1 MKLCLVRH
9 GETDHNRRRL
19 VQGQSQQCLTKLSL
33 KQATAAA
40 RILNLD
46 EIVALYSSPLKR
58 AVETASAIQTNSTLA
73 HSTVHNLSELN
84 VGELDGL
91 SSQEMRDQYPKFM
104 AAWDRNS
111 GEAQLPGGE
120 SLAQVQSR
128 AWEWVIDVA
137 EQHTDG
143 QVVAVSHNFTIST
156 LICQVLK
163 LPISSF
169 RQFRVDLGSISAIE
183 VTKSQH
189 RLLLLNSTFHLNA
202 LGS

>member
-1 MKLCLVRH
+1 MKLYLVRH
-9 GETDHNRRRL
+9 GETEHNRQRL
-19 VQGQSQQCLTKLSL
+19 VQGQSEQGLTKLGL

-40 RILNLD
+40 RTLDLNN
-46 EIVALYSSPLKR
+46 IVALYSSPLKR
-58 AVETASAIQTNSTLA
+58 AVETASVIQTHGSPS
-73 HSTVHNLSELN
+73 HCTVSNLSELD

-91 SSQEMRDQYPKFM
+91 SSQEMRSQYPKFM

-137 EQHTDG
+137 GQHTDG

>member
-1 MKLCLVRH
+1 MKLYLVRH
-9 GETDHNRRRL
+9 GETEHNRQRL
-19 VQGQSQQCLTKLSL
+19 VQGQSEQGLTKLGL

-40 RILNLD
+40 RTLDLNN
-46 EIVALYSSPLKR
+46 IVALYSSPLKR
-58 AVETASAIQTNSTLA
+58 AVETASVIQTHGNPS
-73 HSTVHNLSELN
+73 HCTVSNLSELD

-91 SSQEMRDQYPKFM
+91 SSQEMRSQYPKFM

-137 EQHTDG
+137 GQHTDG

-202 LGS
+202 LDS

>member
-1 MKLCLVRH
+1 MKLYLVRH
-9 GETDHNRRRL
+9 GETEHNRQRL
-19 VQGQSQQCLTKLSL
+19 VQGQSEQGLTKLGL

-40 RILNLD
+40 RTLDLNN
-46 EIVALYSSPLKR
+46 IVALYSSPLKR
-58 AVETASAIQTNSTLA
+58 AVETASVIQTHGSPS